1 MIPHPLQA
9 AVELAPDPMLVVD
22 ATNRIAALNERA
34 AALFGDAAEELV
46 GRPVEAVLALPEEAG
61 ASRGRRYARG
71 ETPGA
76 PVEGTVR
83 AGAGDD
89 IPVEATLGPAP
100 DGHTAIAF
108 RDLRRRKRDEAALRE
123 AGQRFQRVFADGPV
137 AMALVG
143 DDHRFAEVNEAFC
156 RLTGYDAAELTKL
169 SFTDIT
175 HPADRDM
182 DLRLARNVFGGE
194 IEGYTLDKRYIRK
207 DGEVIWISLT
217 VSVIRD
223 DQGRPLKG
231 MGLVQDITERRKALE
246 RARTELDR
254 LARDRD
260 RILELAGEGIY
271 HADERGRITF
281 ANPAAADLLG
291 WPQDE
296 LIGKPA
302 HELLHHTHA
311 DGTPYPRESCP
322 IHGPDSAE
330 QPVESAIDEVFWR
343 RDGTSFPV
351 RWRSTPVPG
360 PGGAVVVFS
369 DLSGRV
375 SMERAMHAAGER
387 AARERLRAAEAER
400 ARWARELHDETL
412 QGLAALHVL
421 LSSPSGGTSLEA
433 MAERIRAAQEQIENE
448 MEKLRGLISELRPA
462 ALDQLGL
469 EASVR
474 DLAERTQAIY
484 GIDIETHFDLREQD
498 GAPRRLASDVE
509 TTAYRIVQE
518 CLSNA
523 ARHAEASRVEVELTQ
538 RNGSLAVRIADDGNG
553 FDPATESAGYGLRGM
568 RERVDLLDGSLT
580 VESER
585 SRGTEVTAA
594 LPLNRSA

>member
-1 MIPHPLQA
+1 MAPHPLQA
-9 AVELAPDPMLVVD
+9 VVELAPDPMLVVD
-22 ATNRIAALNERA
+22 AGRRIVALNERA
-34 AALFGDAAEELV
+34 ARLFGHEPAYL
-46 GRPVEAVLALPEEAG
+46 RSQPVETVLVLPDEI
-61 ASRGRRYARG
+61 
-71 ETPGA
+71 GA
-76 PVEGTVR
+76 PTECTGRTSQGEEV
-83 AGAGDD
+83 
-89 IPVEATLGPAP
+89 PVEATLGPAP
-100 DGHTAIAF
+100 GGHTAIAL
-108 RDLRRRKRDEAALRE
+108 RDLRGRKRDEAALRE

-143 DDHRFAEVNEAFC
+143 DDYRFAEVNEAFC
-156 RLTGYDAAELTKL
+156 RLTGYAAAELAEL

-182 DLRLARNVFGGE
+182 DLRLARDVFGGE
-194 IEGYTLDKRYIRK
+194 IQGYSLDKRYMRK

-217 VSVIRD
+217 VSVICD
-223 DQGRPLKG
+223 EQGKPLKG
-231 MGLVQDITERRKALE
+231 MGLVQDITERRQALE

-302 HELLHHTHA
+302 HELLHHSRP
-311 DGTPYPRESCP
+311 DGTPYPRERCP
-322 IHGPDSAE
+322 IHGPEAAK
-330 QPVESAIDEVFWR
+330 QPVESAIDDVFWR
-343 RDGTSFPV
+343 RDGSSFPV
-351 RWRSTPVPG
+351 HWRSTPVPG

-375 SMERAMHAAGER
+375 SIERAMHEAGER
-387 AARERLRAAEAER
+387 AARERLQAAEAER

-421 LSSPSGGTSLEA
+421 LSSPRAGASPEA
-433 MAERIRAAQEQIENE
+433 MAERIRVAQEQIENE

-484 GIDIETHFDLREQD
+484 GIDVETRFDLRKQD

-523 ARHAEASRVEVELTQ
+523 ARHAEASRVDVELRQ
-538 RNGSLAVRIADDGNG
+538 RNGSLGVRIADDGNG
-553 FDPATESAGYGLRGM
+553 FDPGSESAGYGLRGM

-580 VESER
+580 VESEK

-594 LPLNRSA
+594 LPLA

>member
-1 MIPHPLQA
+1 LRA
-9 AVELAPDPMLVVD
+9 LVGLAPDPTLVVD
-22 ATNRIAALNERA
+22 PGYTIVALNEQA
-34 AALFGDAAEELV
+34 AELFGHRLETLR
-46 GRPVEAVLALPEEAG
+46 GRPVEDVLTLPAG
-61 ASRGRRYARG
+61 TG
-71 ETPGA
+71 P
-76 PVEGTVR
+76 PVECAGR
-83 AGAGDD
+83 AKDGQEL
-89 IPVEATLGPAP
+89 PVEATLGPAP
-100 DGHTAIAF
+100 GGHTVVALRA
-108 RDLRRRKRDEAALRE
+108 LRRRKRDEAALRE

-143 DDHRFAEVNEAFC
+143 DDYRFAEVNEAFC
-156 RLTGYDAAELTKL
+156 RLTGYDADELAEL

-175 HPADRDM
+175 HPADRDV
-182 DLRLARNVFGGE
+182 DLRLARDVFGGE
-194 IEGYTLDKRYIRK
+194 IQGYTLDKRYVRK

-223 DQGRPLKG
+223 DDGRPLKG
-231 MGLVQDITERRKALE
+231 MGLVQDITERRRALE
-246 RARTELDR
+246 SARTELGR
-254 LARDRD
+254 LGRDRD

-281 ANPAAADLLG
+281 ANPAAAELLG

-302 HELLHHTHA
+302 HELLHHTRP
-311 DGTPYPRESCP
+311 DGRHYPRERCP
-322 IHGPDSAE
+322 IHGPEAAE
-330 QPVESAIDEVFWR
+330 EPLESAIDDVFWR
-343 RDGTSFPV
+343 RDGSRFPV
-351 RWRSTPVPG
+351 HWRSTPVPG

-375 SMERAMHAAGER
+375 SMERAMQAAGER
-387 AARERLRAAEAER
+387 AARERLQAAEAER
-400 ARWARELHDETL
+400 ARWARELHDETM

-421 LSSPSGGTSLEA
+421 LSPPSGGATLEE
-433 MAERIRAAQEQIENE
+433 MAGRIRVAQEQIENE

-474 DLAERTQAIY
+474 DLAERTEAIY
-484 GIDIETHFDLREQD
+484 GLDVETRFDLGGGD
-498 GAPRRLASDVE
+498 GAPRRLASEVE
-509 TTAYRIVQE
+509 TAAYRIVQE

-523 ARHAEASRVEVELTQ
+523 ARHADATRVEVELTQ
-538 RNGSLAVRIADDGNG
+538 RNGSLSVRVGDDGNG
-553 FDPATESAGYGLRGM
+553 FDPGSESAGYGLRGM

-585 SRGTEVTAA
+585 SRGTEVSAA
-594 LPLNRSA
+594 LPLI

>member
-1 MIPHPLQA
+1 MAPHPLQA
-9 AVELAPDPMLVVD
+9 VVELAPDPMLVVD
-22 ATNRIAALNERA
+22 ATNRIVALNERA
-34 AALFGDAAEELV
+34 ARLFGHAAEELT
-46 GRPVEAVLALPEEAG
+46 GKPVEAVLALPDEAV
-61 ASRGRRYARG
+61 ASG
-71 ETPGA
+71 EDPGT
-76 PVEGTVR
+76 PVEGTAR
-83 AGAGDD
+83 AATGDD
-89 IPVEATLGPAP
+89 IPVEATLGSAP
-100 DGHTAIAF
+100 HGHTAIAL

-143 DDHRFAEVNEAFC
+143 DDYRFAEVNEAFC
-156 RLTGYDAAELTKL
+156 RLTGYDAAELTRL

-182 DLRLARNVFGGE
+182 DLRLARDVFGGAS
-194 IEGYTLDKRYIRK
+194 EGYTLDKRYIRK

-231 MGLVQDITERRKALE
+231 MGLVQDITERRQALE

-260 RILELAGEGIY
+260 LILELAGEGIY

-291 WPQDE
+291 WTQDE
-296 LIGKPA
+296 LIGRPA
-302 HELLHHTHA
+302 HELLHHSRA

-322 IHGPDSAE
+322 IHGPESAG
-330 QPVESAIDEVFWR
+330 QPVESTIDDVFWR

-351 RWRSTPVPG
+351 HWRSTPAPG

-387 AARERLRAAEAER
+387 AARERLKAAEAER

-421 LSSPSGGTSLEA
+421 LSSPSGGASLEA
-433 MAERIRAAQEQIENE
+433 MAERIRVAQEQIENE

-484 GIDIETHFDLREQD
+484 GIDVETRFDLREQD

-523 ARHAEASRVEVELTQ
+523 ARHAEATRVEVELRQ

-553 FDPATESAGYGLRGM
+553 FDPGTESAGYGLRGM
-568 RERVDLLDGSLT
+568 RERVDLLDGSLK

-594 LPLNRSA
+594 LPLDRSG

>member
-1 MIPHPLQA
+1 MALHPLQA
-9 AVELAPDPMLVVD
+9 VVELAPDPMLVLD
-22 ATNRIAALNERA
+22 AGRRIVALNERA
-34 AALFGDAAEELV
+34 ARLFGYAHTGLQ
-46 GRPVEAVLALPEEAG
+46 GQPVETVLTLPDQTGVPMECKGRTSEGEE
-61 ASRGRRYARG
+61 
-71 ETPGA
+71 
-76 PVEGTVR
+76 V
-83 AGAGDD
+83 
-89 IPVEATLGPAP
+89 PVEATLGDAK
-100 DGHTAIAF
+100 DGHTAVAL

-143 DDHRFAEVNEAFC
+143 DDYRFAEVNEAFC
-156 RLTGYDAAELTKL
+156 RLTGYDVAELANLT
-169 SFTDIT
+169 FTDIT

-182 DLRLARNVFGGE
+182 DLRLARDVFGGE

-231 MGLVQDITERRKALE
+231 MGLVQDITERRRALE
-246 RARTELDR
+246 RARTELER

-281 ANPAAADLLG
+281 ANPAAAELLG
-291 WPQDE
+291 WPQRE

-302 HELLHHTHA
+302 HELLHHSRP
-311 DGTPYPRESCP
+311 DGTHYPRERCP
-322 IHGPDSAE
+322 IHGPDVTD
-330 QPVESAIDEVFWR
+330 QPVESAIDDVFWR

-351 RWRSTPVPG
+351 HWRSTPVPG
-360 PGGAVVVFS
+360 PGGAVVVFT
-369 DLSGRV
+369 DLSERV
-375 SMERAMHAAGER
+375 SIERAMHEAGER
-387 AARERLRAAEAER
+387 AARERLQAAEAER
-400 ARWARELHDETL
+400 ARWARELHDETM

-421 LSSPSGGTSLEA
+421 LSSPSGGASPEA
-433 MAERIRAAQEQIENE
+433 MAERIRVAQEQIENE

-484 GIDIETHFDLREQD
+484 GIAIETRFDLGEED
-498 GAPRRLASDVE
+498 GAPRRLASEVE
-509 TTAYRIVQE
+509 TAAYRIVQE

-523 ARHAEASRVEVELTQ
+523 ARHAEASTVEIELTQ
-538 RNGSLAVRIADDGNG
+538 RNGSLSVRIGDDGHG
-553 FDPATESAGYGLRGM
+553 FDPESESAGYGLRGM

-580 VESER
+580 VESQK

-594 LPLNRSA
+594 LPLGRNA